1 MSKVRKVQRQNE
13 KHEKSDIMEV
23 ATAVEEVC
31 VDVPSSRATLI
42 VVPTILLGQ
51 WWRELH
57 NNLASQDL
65 EAGRFEAALVSNQK
79 FKSTVISIDSIV
91 SAQSAGLPLNR
102 SACVFNHN
110 KIQIYSGMEV
120 VFTLP
125 WGSPGKVFTVSGNPL
140 FLVPII
146 DYVTTLDVF
155 FVDSH
160 STSFSNNL

>member
-1 MSKVRKVQRQNE
+1 MQRQNE

-79 FKSTVISIDSIV
+79 FKSTEISIDSIV

-102 SACVFNHN
+102 SARVFNHN
-110 KIQIYSGMEV
+110 KIQIYSGMEI

-125 WGSPGKVFTVSGNPL
+125 WGSPGKVFMISGNPF

-146 DYVTTLDVF
+146 DYVTTSVVF